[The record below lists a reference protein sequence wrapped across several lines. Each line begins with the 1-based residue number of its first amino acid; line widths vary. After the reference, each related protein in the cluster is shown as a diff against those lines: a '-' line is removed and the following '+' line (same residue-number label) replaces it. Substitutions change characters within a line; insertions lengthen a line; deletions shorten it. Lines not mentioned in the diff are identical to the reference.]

1 VIDSEQAS
9 AALDDINDI
18 VRRVRQS
25 QIYQTASLIIT
36 IWGVLVFAG
45 YIANYIWPR
54 QGYTIWTIVDL
65 GGLVISVAVGFAIN
79 LRSGARNFPIR
90 SLISFLLIGAFG
102 VYCTLL
108 LGHFGPRQMIVFW
121 TLYGMLFY
129 AIAGIWFGYAF
140 IVIVAC
146 TTALTLI
153 SYYYAGVAFLL
164 WMAVA
169 HGGGL
174 IVGGLWMRR
183 I

>member
-65 GGLVISVAVGFAIN
+65 GGLVISVAVGFVIN

-129 AIAGIWFGYAF
+129 AIAGVWFGYAF
-140 IVIVAC
+140 IVIAAC
-146 TTALTLI
+146 TTVLTLI
-153 SYYYAGVAFLL
+153 SYYYAGLAFLL